1 MKTRNSFYNS
11 LAGLLYYFITILLG
25 IVNRKAVIAFLGIE
39 YQGINSLFGNIL
51 SMLSIA
57 ELGIGTAI
65 IYHLYCPLSE
75 GNLQAVKSLMNFY
88 RKCYYAI
95 AMAVLIFGLLVIPFL
110 NMFIQ
115 GYTLLYPLWFLYIWF
130 LADVVLS
137 YLFTFKRSILIAD
150 QKNYLVLLCDL
161 LYQFFS
167 KIGQIVVL
175 FCTRDFI
182 CYLAVMVISRLAEN
196 FLINGLAN
204 RKYPFLK
211 GNDSISLEKEIL
223 DDIKQKVKGAAFHK
237 IGGFIVLGTDNILIS
252 KFFGLMTV
260 GIYSNYSLII
270 NSIKNI
276 CNQIMSATTASV
288 GHMLAEHN
296 EEKSRSIFKEM
307 QILNVFIHHCDGVGI
322 YCVATP
328 LVSLLFGK
336 EYIVSEFTLFV
347 LACNFFIQGMRCV
360 FGIFKDAAGILYEDR
375 FIPLIESA
383 VNIAASIILLKRY
396 GLAGIFMGT
405 ILSSMILFGYTYP
418 FLVVKRVLKGNVKVY
433 FCEQIWLVVLNLG
446 SLVSAK
452 WMCGLAVMESL
463 MLQILWNCVISVV
476 VAFLIYFLGYAI
488 WKKETKLLLYK
499 LKSLLCDLLNI

>member
-65 IYHLYCPLSE
+65 IYHLYRPLSE

-223 DDIKQKVKGAAFHK
+223 DDIKQKVKGAVFHK
-237 IGGFIVLGTDNILIS
+237 IGGFLD
-252 KFFGLMTV
+252 
-260 GIYSNYSLII
+260 
-270 NSIKNI
+270 
-276 CNQIMSATTASV
+276 
-288 GHMLAEHN
+288 
-296 EEKSRSIFKEM
+296 
-307 QILNVFIHHCDGVGI
+307 
-322 YCVATP
+322 
-328 LVSLLFGK
+328 
-336 EYIVSEFTLFV
+336 
-347 LACNFFIQGMRCV
+347 
-360 FGIFKDAAGILYEDR
+360 
-375 FIPLIESA
+375 
-383 VNIAASIILLKRY
+383 
-396 GLAGIFMGT
+396 
-405 ILSSMILFGYTYP
+405 
-418 FLVVKRVLKGNVKVY
+418 
-433 FCEQIWLVVLNLG
+433 
-446 SLVSAK
+446 
-452 WMCGLAVMESL
+452 
-463 MLQILWNCVISVV
+463 
-476 VAFLIYFLGYAI
+476 
-488 WKKETKLLLYK
+488 
-499 LKSLLCDLLNI
+499 